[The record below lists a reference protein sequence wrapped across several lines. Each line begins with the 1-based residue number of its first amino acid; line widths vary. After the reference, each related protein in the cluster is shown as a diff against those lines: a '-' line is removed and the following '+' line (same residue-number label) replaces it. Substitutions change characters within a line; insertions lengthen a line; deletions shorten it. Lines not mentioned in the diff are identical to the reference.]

1 MYTEDI
7 HSNKETVSQALDKLD
22 IALSIARRDKDKILC
37 LIVGYG
43 SKTNKHKIKS
53 AIIDKLD
60 EYLSVN
66 RIKGYILGSDLDIF
80 NEKYQKLPNNYKI
93 PDKEKQ
99 EKNPGKIYII
109 L

>member
-7 HSNKETVSQALDKLD
+7 HSNNETVNIALDKLK
-22 IALSIARRDKDKILC
+22 IALSFARRDKDKILC

-43 SKTNKHKIKS
+43 SKSNKHKIKS
-53 AIIDKLD
+53 AILIKL
-60 EYLSVN
+60 EELLN
-66 RIKGYILGSDLDIF
+66 ENKIKGYILGSELDIF
-80 NEKYQKLPNNYKI
+80 SEIYQKLPNNHLI